1 MTIYFCSLHLD
12 GDELAHLSH
21 WNFFLL
27 RFDRNALQ
35 RSYANEGARREGDDW
50 NYWNQKGGWRV
61 AYTSIVLEKW
71 KISKNWNIVRL
82 VNMLPKYV
90 SYT

>member
-61 AYTSIVLEKW
+61 AYTSIVIETW
-71 KISKNWNIVRL
+71 KIYK
-82 VNMLPKYV
+82 K
-90 SYT
+90 